1 MIPAAQGQPA
11 VLDQELAG
19 KVALVTGASSGIGAA
34 TAARLAAAGAS
45 CALVGRRREALERS
59 AALCAA
65 RGATAHSLIAD
76 VTDPAAA
83 AAAVAGTIQRFSR
96 LDILVNAAGVIAT
109 GGLESTS
116 LEAWDAM
123 FAINVR
129 SVFHLMQ
136 LCRPYLIESGGCVVN
151 VSSVAGLRSFP
162 GVIAYAASK
171 AALDQLTRCAALEL
185 AGAGV
190 RVNAVNP
197 GVVVTELHRRGG
209 MDPNAYQ
216 AFLERSKTT
225 HPLGRV
231 GQPEEIADLIVFL
244 ASPRAAWITG
254 ETIAID
260 GGRAQTC
267 LR

>member
-1 MIPAAQGQPA
+1 
-11 VLDQELAG
+11 LERELTG
-19 KVALVTGASSGIGAA
+19 RVALITGASSGIGAA
-34 TAARLAAAGAS
+34 TAVRLAAAGAD
-45 CALVGRRREALERS
+45 CALVGRREGALEQIRS
-59 AALCAA
+59 ACAGG
-65 RGATAHSLIAD
+65 GAAAQSLVAD
-76 VTDPAAA
+76 VTDPPAA
-83 AAAVAGTIQRFSR
+83 AAAVAATIQRFGR
-96 LDILVNAAGVIAT
+96 LDILVNAAGVIAS
-109 GGLESTS
+109 GALDSTS
-116 LEAWDAM
+116 LDSWDAM

-136 LCRPYLIESGGCVVN
+136 LCRPHLALSRGCVVN

-185 AGAGV
+185 AASGV

-209 MDPNAYQ
+209 MDPATYQ
-216 AFLERSKTT
+216 AFLERSKST

-231 GQPEEIADLIVFL
+231 GKPEEIADLILFL